1 MKILRRLLLTTS
13 LAAAVCGPASANSI
27 VQWFTAPLGLGGGD
41 VTDWTQNF
49 NSSIA
54 QYNLGPAWVL
64 NDIKIEINATGTVDL
79 SAINA
84 NNNGGTTFYTAQGI
98 SRFLV
103 SNDGT
108 NDGSLL
114 FGTMETDPLF
124 NTSFGTIMSAHL
136 DNDVDY
142 VATFNPIVGN
152 LVSYTRSVVG
162 GSNPLTCGLA
172 CGLAF
177 DGPGINAADYIGNG
191 FVPFDLGG
199 QTLGGFSGGSVTNSS
214 LSGTADMTVTVT
226 YDYSAAVPDP
236 ATVPDPAPVPEP
248 ATMWLLGGALVGMG
262 LIGRRFRKAT

>member
-79 SAINA
+79 KAINA

-226 YDYSAAVPDP
+226 YDYSAAAAVQDP
-236 ATVPDPAPVPEP
+236 ATVPEP